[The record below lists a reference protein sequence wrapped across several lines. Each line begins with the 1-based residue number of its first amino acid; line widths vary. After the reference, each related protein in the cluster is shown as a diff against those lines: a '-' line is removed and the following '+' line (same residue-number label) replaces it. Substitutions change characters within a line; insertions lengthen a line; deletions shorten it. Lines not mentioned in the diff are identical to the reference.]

1 MFPFLALKHAPH
13 NAEDRE
19 LRDAL
24 RLSRERTGGPFVIM
38 VLGGSEV
45 ADDRYKQSFPRCTVF
60 TVGSHTGA
68 DVQGDWEN
76 PSVWEES
83 KKRKP
88 GAVIIDYGSDSWMK
102 GSAGMHLA
110 DILKSTGAMLLFS
123 PPPTERP
130 DSVGGWW
137 ETMLRVHFLS
147 DEEHMRKYNAMVLD
161 DNQLLLCFSN
171 SFEEAPLYP
180 GELLQAIDECT
191 DLMRVQETP
200 GGLWSPNNL
209 VAKRIEKKH
218 SERIKDCFAKRQA
231 MYLPVPWLTGLQ
243 LQLSLVTSC
252 VDAPS
257 GV

>member
-1 MFPFLALKHAPH
+1 MLPFLALKHAPH

-24 RLSRERTGGPFVIM
+24 RLSRERTDGPFVIM

-45 ADDRYKQSFPRCTVF
+45 ADGLYKQSFPRCTVF

-76 PSVWEES
+76 QSIWEES

-88 GAVIIDYGSDSWMK
+88 DAVIIDYGSESWME

-110 DILKSTGAMLLFS
+110 DTLKSTGAMLLFS

-137 ETMLRVHFLS
+137 ETMLWVHFLS
-147 DEEHMRKYNAMVLD
+147 DEEHMRKYNAMLLD
-161 DNQLLLCFSN
+161 NNQLLLCFSN
-171 SFEEAPLYP
+171 SFEDAPLYP
-180 GELLQAIDECT
+180 GELLQAIDECM
-191 DLMRVQETP
+191 DLVQKKED
-200 GGLWSPNNL
+200 GLGFSNSL
-209 VAKRIEKKH
+209 VAKRIAAQRA
-218 SERIKDCFAKRQA
+218 ERIKDCFSKRQA
-231 MYLPVPWLTGLQ
+231 MYVPVPWLTGLQ

-252 VDAPS
+252 VDAPLD
-257 GV
+257 V

>member
-1 MFPFLALKHAPH
+1 MLPFLALKHAPH

-24 RLSRERTGGPFVIM
+24 RLSRERTGGTFVIM
-38 VLGGSEV
+38 VLGGSED

-110 DILKSTGAMLLFS
+110 DILNSTGAMLLFS

-137 ETMLRVHFLS
+137 ETMLWVHFLS

-191 DLMRVQETP
+191 DLIQKTDD
-200 GGLWSPNNL
+200 LWGSNSL
-209 VAKRIEKKH
+209 VAKRIAEKRT
-218 SERIKDCFAKRQA
+218 ERIKDCFAKRQA
-231 MYLPVPWLTGLQ
+231 MYLPVPWLTALQ
-243 LQLSLVTSC
+243 VQLSLVTSC

-257 GV
+257 DV